1 MSILA
6 ITDDADP
13 PRGADVMAA
22 ASLLLLASV
31 VDANDDDDEE
41 SAVEDVVTWALA
53 LVVVDPNAVLE
64 PPRRLLPLAVLRTGL
79 NEYAEPWIAQATVDA
94 RANDRGRFSFMIL
107 VGCVMLK

>member
-1 MSILA
+1 MSIPA

-41 SAVEDVVTWALA
+41 SAVEDVVTWAA
-53 LVVVDPNAVLE
+53 LVVDTNAVLE

>member
-1 MSILA
+1 MSIPA

-41 SAVEDVVTWALA
+41 SAVEDVVTWAA
-53 LVVVDPNAVLE
+53 LVDTNAVLE